1 VKPENVKAD
10 RKDRRLAQNRTG
22 KRMCVV
28 IMRERNGKSLP
39 FVVRN
44 EGDAVPYVRDHVGTL
59 ATIHADEGTGWDALH
74 AGWDTKRV
82 NHSIQF
88 MDEGVCTNQAESYFS
103 RLRRME
109 VGTHHH
115 IAGPYL
121 HQYAREASWRED
133 NRRVDNGMQA
143 AMVLDAAMG
152 ARVSRNW
159 KGYWQRA
166 A

>member
-1 VKPENVKAD
+1 
-10 RKDRRLAQNRTG
+10 
-22 KRMCVV
+22 
-28 IMRERNGKSLP
+28 
-39 FVVRN
+39 
-44 EGDAVPYVRDHVGTL
+44 
-59 ATIHADEGTGWDALH
+59 
-74 AGWDTKRV
+74 
-82 NHSIQF
+82 

-121 HQYAREASWRED
+121 GSYAREASWRED

-143 AMVLDAAMG
+143 AMVTNAAMVC
-152 ARVSRNW
+152 AVSRQW